1 MYLGPHFNCTCTAI
15 VHSIIIPL
23 DVKFMVRCML
33 EMGYF
38 LFYMYHGVI
47 KAMYIHHQQYCL
59 HMDFVVFYTGYA
71 LFLFV

>member
-1 MYLGPHFNCTCTAI
+1 
-15 VHSIIIPL
+15 
-23 DVKFMVRCML
+23 MVRCML

-47 KAMYIHHQQYCL
+47 KAWFYNDFKSISSCLYMYIHHQQYCL

-71 LFLFV
+71 LFLFVWYFI